1 MRASLRVVVTLLVVA
16 AAVLAGI
23 WLWRYY
29 MLSPWTRDARVRA
42 DVVVVAP
49 DVSGWVTD
57 LEVKDNQVV
66 KVGDVLMRIDQERY
80 QANLEQARAVAE
92 TRHQQYLLRQNEAA
106 RRSRLGIGAIS
117 AEDKENA
124 QINAAIA
131 RSEYQE
137 ALAQVKIAELNLK
150 RSELRA
156 ARNGQVTNLR
166 LAQGNYATAG
176 RRRWSRRSSATCAS
190 RACARRI
197 STTKSS
203 PPARPEPERAKELP
217 MNDRFRDKV
226 ALVSGA
232 AQGIGL
238 GVARRLLEE
247 GARVVA
253 VDRSELVHE
262 LAGDACL
269 CLTADL
275 ERYAECQRALERTL
289 ERFGRLDILVN
300 NVGGTLW
307 AKPYQHYAEDEI
319 EAELRRSLLPTLWCC
334 RAALPAMLGQGS
346 GAIVNVSSVA
356 TRGVNRVPYGAA
368 KGGVN
373 ALTACLAFETA
384 DQGIRVNAVAPGGTD
399 APPRR
404 IPRNAAAQS
413 EEERRWYRQIVEQT
427 LDSSLMKRYGSIDEQ
442 VAAILFLASDE
453 ASYITGVTL
462 PVAGGDLG

>member
-1 MRASLRVVVTLLVVA
+1 
-16 AAVLAGI
+16 
-23 WLWRYY
+23 
-29 MLSPWTRDARVRA
+29 
-42 DVVVVAP
+42 
-49 DVSGWVTD
+49 
-57 LEVKDNQVV
+57 
-66 KVGDVLMRIDQERY
+66 
-80 QANLEQARAVAE
+80 
-92 TRHQQYLLRQNEAA
+92 
-106 RRSRLGIGAIS
+106 
-117 AEDKENA
+117 
-124 QINAAIA
+124 
-131 RSEYQE
+131 
-137 ALAQVKIAELNLK
+137 
-150 RSELRA
+150 
-156 ARNGQVTNLR
+156 
-166 LAQGNYATAG
+166 
-176 RRRWSRRSSATCAS
+176 
-190 RACARRI
+190 
-197 STTKSS
+197 
-203 PPARPEPERAKELP
+203 

-238 GVARRLLEE
+238 GVVRRLLEE

-275 ERYAECQRALERTL
+275 ERYAECQRVLERTL

-413 EEERRWYRQIVEQT
+413 EKERRWYRQIVEQT